1 MAIRKNLRFKGAS
14 ARPAR
19 HHADKHAARY
29 IRTLQ
34 KPWGPLVV
42 SGEHGRGTAEDGAN
56 SLHSRRYGTGKSPR
70 VGRGSRWGVLCVK
83 YGSCDEAAT
92 LPT

>member
-1 MAIRKNLRFKGAS
+1 MAIRKNMRHKGAS

-19 HHADKHAARY
+19 HHTDKHAARY

-42 SGEHGRGTAEDGAN
+42 SAAPRDGTEGVGARTP
-56 SLHSRRYGTGKSPR
+56 HSGRYGTDKSPR
-70 VGRGSRWGVLCVK
+70 EGGGVRGRGSSV
-83 YGSCDEAAT
+83 
-92 LPT
+92 